1 MSAASGELFDA
12 VVVGAGVAGASA
24 AAGLANRG
32 LRVALVDRRARC
44 APCFKAEKVEPDQA
58 DLLRALSLFDGVRSK
73 LTPIRAIA
81 SAYRGRVL
89 DVVEMEQYGVDYWEL
104 TNAIRDLVPGSVE
117 QCAKRV
123 VQIDLSGERRRVV
136 LDDGSALE
144 GRLVVLATGI
154 SPGLAADLGLEYRD
168 VRRPHSLVFGFDVEV
183 ERVPEG
189 FDSLTYYTER
199 ISTRLDYLTL
209 FPIGAR
215 WRANL
220 FGYIDPKDALARAFL
235 RTPAEAVASSFPNLE
250 RLVGRLSATSRVEA
264 QKIDLYQLSGPPR
277 AGLVAI
283 GDAYQ
288 TVCPATG
295 TGISKVLTDAVVLCD
310 HLPRWIA
317 TPGMGSEKLAD
328 YYGDPRK
335 RAGDAQSLDWA
346 EHRRNFST
354 RTDLRWRVHRA
365 RTWIEMYA
373 RGRRGAPRRGVM

>member
-1 MSAASGELFDA
+1 MSTSNGELFDA

-24 AAGLANRG
+24 AIGLANRG

-58 DLLRALSLFDGVRSK
+58 DRLRELSLFDGVRPK

-89 DVVEMEQYGVDYWEL
+89 AITEIGQYGVDYWEL
-104 TNAIRDLVPGSVE
+104 ANAIRDLVPDSVE
-117 QCAKRV
+117 QRTQRV

-136 LDDGSALE
+136 LDDGSVLE
-144 GRLVVLATGI
+144 GRIVVLANGI
-154 SPGLAADLGLEYRD
+154 SPGLAADLGLHYRD
-168 VRRPHSLVFGFDVEV
+168 VRRPHSLVFGFDVEL
-183 ERVPEG
+183 ERMPEG
-189 FDSLTYYTER
+189 CDSLTYYAER

-220 FGYIDPKDALARAFL
+220 FSYLDPKSAEARAIL
-235 RTPAEAVASSFPNLE
+235 RTPTESMARSFPRLE
-250 RLVGRLSATSRVEA
+250 RLVGRLEAHDRVEA
-264 QKIDLYQLSGPPR
+264 QKIDLYQLSEPPR
-277 AGLVAI
+277 DGLVAI
-283 GDAYQ
+283 GDACQ
-288 TVCPATG
+288 SVCPATG
-295 TGISKVLTDAVVLCD
+295 TGLSKVLTDVVVLCD
-310 HLPRWIA
+310 HLPGWIA

-335 RAGDAQSLDWA
+335 RNGDAQSLDWA

-354 RTDLRWRVHRA
+354 RTELRWRVHRT
-365 RTWIEMYA
+365 RTWIEMFA
-373 RGRRGAPRRGVM
+373 RGRRSAPRRGLM

>member
-1 MSAASGELFDA
+1 MSTSNGELFDA

-24 AAGLANRG
+24 ATGLANRG
-32 LRVALVDRRARC
+32 LRVALVDRHARC
-44 APCFKAEKVEPDQA
+44 APCFRAEKVEPDQA
-58 DLLRALSLFDGVRSK
+58 DLLRELSLFDGVRSK

-89 DVVEMEQYGVDYWEL
+89 DVVEIEQYGVDYWEF
-104 TNAIRDLVPGSVE
+104 TNAIQDLVPGSVE

-136 LDDGSALE
+136 LEDGSALE
-144 GRLVVLATGI
+144 SRLA
-154 SPGLAADLGLEYRD
+154 
-168 VRRPHSLVFGFDVEV
+168 
-183 ERVPEG
+183 
-189 FDSLTYYTER
+189 
-199 ISTRLDYLTL
+199 
-209 FPIGAR
+209 
-215 WRANL
+215 
-220 FGYIDPKDALARAFL
+220 
-235 RTPAEAVASSFPNLE
+235 
-250 RLVGRLSATSRVEA
+250 ATSRVEA

-288 TVCPATG
+288 SVCPATG

-310 HLPRWIA
+310 HLPGWIA
-317 TPGMGSEKLAD
+317 TPGRGSEKLVD

>member
-24 AAGLANRG
+24 ASGLANRG

-58 DLLRALSLFDGVRSK
+58 DLLRELSLFDGVRSK
-73 LTPIRAIA
+73 LTPIRGVA

-89 DVVEMEQYGVDYWEL
+89 DVVEIEQYGVDYWEL
-104 TNAIRDLVPGSVE
+104 ANAIRDLVPDSVE
-117 QCAKRV
+117 QRTKRV
-123 VQIDLSGERRRVV
+123 VQIDLSDERRRVV

-168 VRRPHSLVFGFDVEV
+168 VRRPHSLAFGFDVEV
-183 ERVPEG
+183 ERAPER
-189 FDSLTYYTER
+189 FDSLTYFSGR

-220 FGYIDPKDALARAFL
+220 FSYLDPRDGLARAFL
-235 RTPAEAVASSFPNLE
+235 RTPTEAVASSFPGLAS
-250 RLVGRLSATSRVEA
+250 LVGSLSATSRVEA

-288 TVCPATG
+288 SVCPATG

-310 HLPRWIA
+310 HLPGWIA
-317 TPGMGSEKLAD
+317 TPGMGSEKLVD

-365 RTWIEMYA
+365 RTWIEMYV
-373 RGRRGAPRRGVM
+373 RGRHGAPRRGVM